1 MSFPLIMK
9 KAALQEQDIRQQM
22 KPLYVN
28 KGKITECYRIKQ
40 PSWSF
45 EYRLW
50 SLQGVPECT
59 LQILQVVPY
68 KDGLLSGA

>member
-1 MSFPLIMK
+1 
-9 KAALQEQDIRQQM
+9 M

-50 SLQGVPECT
+50 SLHGVPECT